1 MIQVT
6 EYQNTSDLLKNCQSA
21 QSYFNTLPVYIQ
33 ENIKQ
38 CGVEITNEAQLHQL
52 AQHLVGQK

>member
-1 MIQVT
+1 MT

-52 AQHLVGQK
+52 AQHLVEQK

>member
-1 MIQVT
+1 MADYQSTT
-6 EYQNTSDLLKNCQSA
+6 ELLQNCQNA
-21 QSYFNTLPVYIQ
+21 KTYFNSLPVYVQ

-52 AQHLVGQK
+52 AQHLIEQ